1 MSTDF
6 LHEISISMQ
15 DTDSANSR
23 ICSVSPP
30 VLNGPVTRFVPGS
43 IFIPC
48 GVSISSATCE
58 RNPAINPVAIGC
70 DKSCSKGTISMRISG
85 ECKIPLCVDIQPT
98 IRIFLPSIERTV
110 STSGKRDPNTE
121 LSISKAE

>member
-1 MSTDF
+1 MSKDF

-48 GVSISSATCE
+48 RVSMSSATCE
-58 RNPAINPVAIGC
+58 RNPIRNPIAMGR
-70 DKSCSKGTISMRISG
+70 DKSCNNSTIGIRMSG
-85 ECKIPLCVDIQPT
+85 E
-98 IRIFLPSIERTV
+98 
-110 STSGKRDPNTE
+110 
-121 LSISKAE
+121 